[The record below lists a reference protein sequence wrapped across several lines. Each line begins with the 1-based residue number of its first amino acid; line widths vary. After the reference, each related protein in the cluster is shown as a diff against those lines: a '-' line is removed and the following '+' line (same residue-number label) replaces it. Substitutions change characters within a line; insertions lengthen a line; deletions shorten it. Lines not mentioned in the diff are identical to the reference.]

1 MFDIRTHYMG
11 TENVG
16 AKVYL
21 CDSFFNKLK

>member
-1 MFDIRTHYMG
+1 MFDIRTHYMS